1 MVLLSYIRR
10 SLSTQMALW
19 VAGAA
24 AVIFVGIYIYS
35 EYYHLPF
42 FTLPVAIISLII
54 LVAICW
60 GVIAH
65 HLHPLSLLATSAQ
78 HIIDGHL
85 DEPIPDSGQK
95 DEIGQLQNSIATM
108 QRSLSDY
115 LSEMNQKQEMLSQQN
130 MELQEAYKQA
140 QEADGVK
147 AKFLSNMTDQMVQAV
162 NTISTL
168 THTLCDNYQDLSKT
182 EMVKI
187 QVQMLTETDIV
198 TRLLNQM
205 LDVSQQDESP
215 HAHYNPDT
223 IRP

>member
-24 AVIFVGIYIYS
+24 AVIFTGIYFCT

-42 FTLPVAIISLII
+42 FTLPVTIISFIV
-54 LVAICW
+54 LVAVCW
-60 GVIAH
+60 YVIAH

-78 HIIDGHL
+78 RITDGDL
-85 DEPIPDSGQK
+85 EETTPDSGQK
-95 DEIGQLQNSIATM
+95 DEIGQLQNSIAIM

-115 LSEMNQKQEMLSQQN
+115 LSEMNQKQETLSRQN
-130 MELQEAYKQA
+130 AELQEAYKQA

-147 AKFLSNMTDQMVQAV
+147 AKFLSNMTDQMVQTV
-162 NTISTL
+162 NTISSL
-168 THTLCDNYQDLSKT
+168 TNTLCDNYQHLSKT

-205 LDVSQQDESP
+205 LDVSQQDESQRS
-215 HAHYNPDT
+215 HYNPDT